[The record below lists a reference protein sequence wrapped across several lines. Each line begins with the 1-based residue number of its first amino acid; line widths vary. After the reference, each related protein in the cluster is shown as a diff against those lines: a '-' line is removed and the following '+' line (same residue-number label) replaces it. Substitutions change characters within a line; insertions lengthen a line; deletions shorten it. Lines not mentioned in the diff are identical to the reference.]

1 MCSGLFYHSTCII
14 NSCELQKPLWKKL
27 QWNTTTSLTGTV
39 YEGGS
44 WGLALLYN
52 LTSVVLT
59 QTQTYVKISWA
70 IYLGP
75 MYLTWSRFNKPELE
89 KVWPREWP
97 RGFSGGSDGK
107 ESACN
112 AGDPGLIPGLGRS
125 PGEGNGN
132 PLQYSCQ
139 ENPMERGAWQA
150 IVHGLA
156 KSQTRLS
163 ASHTYIWGR
172 SRLRYRIRYNKN
184 GGATLTSKNMGR
196 FQQSI
201 KQKKLDTELIYN
213 AGSLSDR
220 SPCRGGGW
228 WKELHEG
235 TFWGWWQHC
244 FLTHVNA
251 GYMHPFSLWK
261 VTAPYVLYARFL

>member
-1 MCSGLFYHSTCII
+1 MQRKFCVLIWTNIFWVLTMCSGLFYHSTCII

-59 QTQTYVKISWA
+59 QMQTYVKISWA

-112 AGDPGLIPGLGRS
+112 AGDPGLIPGLRRS
-125 PGEGNGN
+125 PGDGILWRWLPTPVFLPGKFLE
-132 PLQYSCQ
+132 Q
-139 ENPMERGAWQA
+139 
-150 IVHGLA
+150 
-156 KSQTRLS
+156 
-163 ASHTYIWGR
+163 R
-172 SRLRYRIRYNKN
+172 SL
-184 GGATLTSKNMGR
+184 
-196 FQQSI
+196 
-201 KQKKLDTELIYN
+201 
-213 AGSLSDR
+213 
-220 SPCRGGGW
+220 
-228 WKELHEG
+228 
-235 TFWGWWQHC
+235 
-244 FLTHVNA
+244 
-251 GYMHPFSLWK
+251 
-261 VTAPYVLYARFL
+261 